1 MTEDKDRQKPFS
13 TCLEGSPCAEMMQ
26 KIMGE
31 QGIGSLCEE
40 MMRSL
45 TRTGRAGQ
53 GGTQAAGKQGPEENQ
68 NKER

>member
-1 MTEDKDRQKPFS
+1 MKEDKDQQKKVS

-31 QGIGSLCEE
+31 QGIGSLCQE

-45 TRTGRAGQ
+45 TETRREGKESQGEANQKEVHKKEEGQ
-53 GGTQAAGKQGPEENQ
+53 
-68 NKER
+68 